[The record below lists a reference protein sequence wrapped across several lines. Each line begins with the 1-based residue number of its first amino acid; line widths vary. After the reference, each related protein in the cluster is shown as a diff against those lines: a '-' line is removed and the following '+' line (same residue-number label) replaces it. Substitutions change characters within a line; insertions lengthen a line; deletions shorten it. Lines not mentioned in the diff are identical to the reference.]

1 MKLNSEHLMPAAE
14 PPLLAALSLS
24 TSKCDVNDY
33 VQLTCI
39 ASRGATPIR
48 FEWRLNERPLHDD
61 DEDTDATQ
69 ATVGEHTSLLL
80 INKAQAHHAGNY
92 SCRASNHVGVAQRH
106 ALLTVNGK
114 CGKMLGEK
122 TQRFFFSSLLSS
134 IIQCSLDFLVSFDIF
149 LNIDQQLFNEFAIE
163 VYRYHLL

>member
-1 MKLNSEHLMPAAE
+1 MPAAE

-114 CGKMLGEK
+114 WGKMLGEK
-122 TQRFFFSSLLSS
+122 TQRFFFSSQLNNSMLSRFSRLLRYF
-134 IIQCSLDFLVSFDIF
+134 SLHRPKTD
-149 LNIDQQLFNEFAIE
+149 NEFVIE

>member
-1 MKLNSEHLMPAAE
+1 MSAAE

-61 DEDTDATQ
+61 DEESDATQ

-92 SCRASNHVGVAQRH
+92 SCLASNHVGVAQRH

-114 CGKMLGEK
+114 W
-122 TQRFFFSSLLSS
+122 
-134 IIQCSLDFLVSFDIF
+134 D
-149 LNIDQQLFNEFAIE
+149 
-163 VYRYHLL
+163 

>member
-114 CGKMLGEK
+114 WAKMLGEK
-122 TQRFFFSSLLSS
+122 TQRFFFSSQLNNSMLSRFSYLLRYF
-134 IIQCSLDFLVSFDIF
+134 SLHRPKTV
-149 LNIDQQLFNEFAIE
+149 
-163 VYRYHLL
+163 

>member
-1 MKLNSEHLMPAAE
+1 MPAAE

-24 TSKCDVNDY
+24 TSMCDVNDY

-61 DEDTDATQ
+61 DEESDATQ

-114 CGKMLGEK
+114 WQGIKNTNTKIFSLFSSQLNK
-122 TQRFFFSSLLSS
+122 SLSIFSSRSIFFST
-134 IIQCSLDFLVSFDIF
+134 
-149 LNIDQQLFNEFAIE
+149 
-163 VYRYHLL
+163 